1 MKKELV
7 HRTNTT
13 TNWTPKLIV
22 ITDMIQKCLRNLS
35 ALTAECEVLAVNA
48 PGITIYS
55 NFN

>member
-1 MKKELV
+1 MKAELV

-22 ITDMIQKCLRNLS
+22 ITDMIQKCLTNLS
-35 ALTAECEVLAVNA
+35 ALTAEREVLEVKA